1 MNLNCLSCGAAL
13 KVQSPATIFVVC
25 SYCQSTLIRDQD
37 WSVFGKMAELPREIT
52 PLQIGTRGVY
62 KGESFELI
70 GRQRLKWSDGY
81 WNEWCALFPKGRIG
95 WLAEAQGFYM
105 LSFPVEPSP
114 LLRDLSEV
122 KVGQTLDIPGH
133 GSFQVDDIKKAVCV
147 ASEGEMPFPAPARQE
162 ILSVDGGSEKGE
174 FLSVEK
180 LGSTVQVHVGR
191 YLEFSDFQFTQLR
204 QLDGW

>member
-1 MNLNCLSCGAAL
+1 M
-13 KVQSPATIFVVC
+13 QSPVTIFVVY

-52 PLQIGTRGVY
+52 PLQIGPRGVY

-105 LSFPVEPSP
+105 LAFPVEPSP